1 MRPPFSFFL
10 ALRYLQP
17 KRTFVS
23 VITLISILG
32 VVLGVAALLVV
43 ISVMTGFGRELQR
56 KVLGFEAH
64 IMVTNDALMRD
75 WRGLEELIRAVPDV
89 EATSPYVQGA
99 VIIEYAGRIHTP
111 KVRAVE
117 IERELEMADL
127 ANMIRFGTAEISS
140 DQCLIG
146 HDLARQLGVLVG
158 DKITVYA
165 PRNIGTLIELLDRL
179 REKRDEQTL
188 EQLREVVLPAEL
200 EVTGIFETGR
210 YAYDAEFV
218 ITPLHIGQEL
228 YGLEDEIHG
237 IGVRCRDPYALD
249 RIFAAI
255 DPLLPDGVIALSW
268 MDMNQQ
274 LFDAIRLERNT
285 MFVLLTII
293 VIVAGF
299 GIMNTLITV
308 TVQKRRE
315 IGVLKA
321 LGARPGQIVQVF
333 LIQGIIVGFIG
344 TVLGL
349 GLGLLTVQ
357 YRNQFKEWLAARLGI
372 EIFPARVY
380 QFTEIP
386 AEIVPGDVAV
396 MCLSAFVI
404 CALAALLPAWTAAR
418 LDPVKAL
425 RYE

>member
-23 VITLISILG
+23 AITLISVLG

-64 IMVTNDALMRD
+64 IMVTNDALIED
-75 WRGLEELIRAVPDV
+75 WRTLDERIRSAPGVV
-89 EATSPYVQGA
+89 ATSPFVQGA
-99 VIIEYAGRIHTP
+99 VIIDFAGRIHTP

-127 ANMIRFGTAEISS
+127 RKMLRFGTHEIFS

-165 PRNIGTLIELLDRL
+165 PRNISTLIELLDRL
-179 REKRDEQTL
+179 RESRDEQTL
-188 EQLREVVLPAEL
+188 DRLREVVLPAEL
-200 EVTGIFETGR
+200 EVAGIFETGR

-237 IGVRCRDPYALD
+237 IGVRSRDPYALD
-249 RIFAAI
+249 EIFETI

-308 TVQKRRE
+308 TMQKRRE

-349 GLGLLTVQ
+349 GAGLLTVR
-357 YRNQFKEWLAARLGI
+357 YRNEFKEWLAARLGI
-372 EIFPARVY
+372 EIFPAQVY

-396 MCLSAFVI
+396 MCISAFVI